1 MTDTMH
7 KMAERWKLLATVGL
21 SIIGSIWLA
30 VTWADDKIR
39 KVEKVPVIEEA
50 VLQLKLNEELTR
62 DRLERMEKRQDA
74 MDEKQDRANALIL
87 QRLDK
92 LVEAQRG
99 G

>member
-1 MTDTMH
+1 MSDTLH
-7 KMAERWKLLATVGL
+7 RMAERWKLLATVGI
-21 SIIGSIWLA
+21 SIVGSIWLA

-50 VLQLKLNEELTR
+50 VLQLKINEELTR
-62 DRLERMEKRQDA
+62 DRVERMEQRQDA

-87 QRLDK
+87 ERLDK
-92 LVEAQRG
+92 LVEKRG

>member
-1 MTDTMH
+1 MTDTLH
-7 KMAERWKLLATVGL
+7 RMAERWKLLATVGI

-50 VLQLKLNEELTR
+50 VLQLKINEELTR
-62 DRLERMEKRQDA
+62 DRVERMEQRQDA

-87 QRLDK
+87 ERLDK
-92 LVEAQRG
+92 LVEKRG